1 MLRTCCTVFCRSF
14 PPRSTLHCQVVH
26 WRLKNKDCDQFQFQ
40 VVHWV
45 ARIKIEI
52 VIHSQMIHWI
62 LRIKIE
68 KKRLLST
75 SSSPLPLHLQCL
87 LQDQGVATVLFA
99 LKVDQIKS
107 LPLLQVFL
115 SPSKKRLTNV
125 VDVVGSAISILPLL
139 PACRQRH

>member
-1 MLRTCCTVFCRSF
+1 MFTNPLKVMLRTCCTVSCRSF
-14 PPRSTLHCQVVH
+14 LPRSTPHCQVVH
-26 WRLKNKDCDQFQFQ
+26 WRLKNQDCDQFQFH

-45 ARIKIEI
+45 ARIKIKI
-52 VIHSQMIHWI
+52 VIHSQIIHWI

-99 LKVDQIKS
+99 LKVDQVTS
-107 LPLLQVFL
+107 LPLLQAFFSL
-115 SPSKKRLTNV
+115 PQKGGSPMWLT
-125 VDVVGSAISILPLL
+125 
-139 PACRQRH
+139 